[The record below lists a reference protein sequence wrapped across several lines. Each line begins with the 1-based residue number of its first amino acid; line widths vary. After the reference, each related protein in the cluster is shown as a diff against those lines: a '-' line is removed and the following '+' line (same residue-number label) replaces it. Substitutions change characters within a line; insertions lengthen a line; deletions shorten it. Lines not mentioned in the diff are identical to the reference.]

1 MEPTEILDEIRA
13 ELDLVEK
20 QGQTH
25 VPVAGLRHY
34 LAALETDAGKSA
46 EYRRQVHEGTL
57 AHATAKNQFNLEMFK
72 SVLDT
77 GKSAIDA
84 LLIINGGAVVV
95 LLGMLSNLA
104 KESNGYELARYL
116 ALPLLQFG
124 LGVLCAAATFALRY
138 FSQDAYSASEDYED
152 RFHKLGDK
160 IKYGAVAVGI
170 TGYAL
175 FGLGIGNAYRAVNFA
190 FAP

>member
-1 MEPTEILDEIRA
+1 
-13 ELDLVEK
+13 
-20 QGQTH
+20 
-25 VPVAGLRHY
+25 
-34 LAALETDAGKSA
+34 
-46 EYRRQVHEGTL
+46 
-57 AHATAKNQFNLEMFK
+57 MFK

-104 KESNGYELARYL
+104 KESNGDELARYL

-138 FSQDAYSASEDYED
+138 FLISPDLQPPVAGSAPRWVDAAVTLKPTRWRDE
-152 RFHKLGDK
+152 HQC
-160 IKYGAVAVGI
+160 GAA
-170 TGYAL
+170 
-175 FGLGIGNAYRAVNFA
+175 
-190 FAP
+190 

>member
-1 MEPTEILDEIRA
+1 MEPEELLNEIRS

-25 VPVAGLRHY
+25 VPVAGLRRY
-34 LAALETDAGKSA
+34 LVALEADAGKSA
-46 EYRRQVHEGTL
+46 EHRRQVHEGTL
-57 AHATAKNQFNLEMFK
+57 AHYSAKNQFDLEMLK
-72 SVLDT
+72 SVLET

-104 KESNGYELARYL
+104 KESNGDELARHL

-124 LGVLCAAATFALRY
+124 IGVLCAAATFALRY
-138 FSQDAYSASEDYED
+138 FSQDAYTASKA
-152 RFHKLGDK
+152 FNDK
-160 IKYGAVAVGI
+160 FYKRGNWIKFAAIAVGVS
-170 TGYAL
+170 GYVL
-175 FGLGIGNAYRAVNFA
+175 FGFGIANAYQAVTIA